1 MLVRGAEAADPFPAA
16 RAGHFNISSLE
27 YREGQVLV
35 LLIRGE
41 GWSCRFQ
48 HQKDRTDRLGVGEPL
63 AGTAFQHILRTSLS
77 VAG

>member
-1 MLVRGAEAADPFPAA
+1 MLVRGAEATDPFPTA
-16 RAGHFNISSLE
+16 RGGHFNISSLE

-35 LLIRGE
+35 LLIQ
-41 GWSCRFQ
+41 GWGGPAGFNNKKTEQ
-48 HQKDRTDRLGVGEPL
+48 IDWEVGEPL